1 MHNEG
6 SNQMY
11 QAVTSCADVAC
22 FEDHAVIAHT
32 ISTGAVNVK
41 IIGEP
46 VNPAYYG
53 FAVQKGKNPEPI
65 EMFNKG
71 LENLKALK
79 INPYVSDT

>member
-11 QAVTSCADVAC
+11 HAVTSCADVAC
-22 FEDHAVIAHT
+22 FEDYAVIAHT

-53 FAVQKGKNPEPI
+53 FAVQKGKNPELI